1 MQNKAY
7 QYWSGLPSWA
17 KGVVAV
23 GGIAI
28 GYFGI
33 RSFINKLK
41 EDAAKK
47 NQVKTQNEQKDELE
61 QNIQNG
67 IKPTFAISQYNQ
79 FADELQTQFDGCDFQ
94 LHIPNVDPRIIFNN
108 NWSGSGQKLANI
120 IIQFKNDSDFL
131 ALSTSWGASRTYDQC
146 GYNPFGSGNFEGNLS
161 QAVTDELDQSEIRA
175 INEYLATQNITY
187 RF

>member
-1 MQNKAY
+1 MENKAY

-17 KGVVAV
+17 KGIVAV

-33 RSFINKLK
+33 RSFINKIK

-47 NQVKTQNEQKDELE
+47 NQVKTQTEQKDELE

-67 IKPTFAISQYNQ
+67 IKPTFATSQYNQ
-79 FADELQTQFDGCDFQ
+79 WADELQAQFDGCDFQ

-146 GYNPFGSGNFEGNLS
+146 GWGTGNFEGNLS
-161 QAVTDELDQSEIRA
+161 QAVTDELDQSEIQA
-175 INEYLATQNITY
+175 INEYLATQKITY

>member
-1 MQNKAY
+1 MENKAY

-28 GYFGI
+28 GYFAI
-33 RSFINKLK
+33 RSFINKIK
-41 EDAAKK
+41 EDADKK
-47 NQVKTQNEQKDELE
+47 NQRVTQDEQKNELE
-61 QNIQNG
+61 NNIENG
-67 IKPTFAISQYNQ
+67 IKPTFPISQYNQ
-79 FADELQTQFDGCDFQ
+79 WADELQTQFDGCDWQ
-94 LHIPNVDPRIIFNN
+94 LKLPNLDPRIFWSE
-108 NWSGSGQKLANI
+108 NWSGSGQKLATI
-120 IIQFKNDSDFL
+120 IYQFKNDSDFL

>member
-1 MQNKAY
+1 MENKAY

-28 GYFGI
+28 GYFAI
-33 RSFINKLK
+33 RSFINKIK
-41 EDAAKK
+41 EDADKK
-47 NQVKTQNEQKDELE
+47 NQRKTQDEQKTELE
-61 QNIQNG
+61 NNIQNG
-67 IKPTFAISQYNQ
+67 IKPTFATSQYNLW
-79 FADELQTQFDGCDFQ
+79 ADELQSQFDGCDFQ

-131 ALSTSWGASRTYDQC
+131 SLSTSWGASRTYDQC
-146 GYNPFGSGNFEGNLS
+146 GWGTGNFEGNLAQS
-161 QAVTDELDQSEIRA
+161 VTDELDQSEIQA
-175 INEYLATQNITY
+175 INDYLATQNITY